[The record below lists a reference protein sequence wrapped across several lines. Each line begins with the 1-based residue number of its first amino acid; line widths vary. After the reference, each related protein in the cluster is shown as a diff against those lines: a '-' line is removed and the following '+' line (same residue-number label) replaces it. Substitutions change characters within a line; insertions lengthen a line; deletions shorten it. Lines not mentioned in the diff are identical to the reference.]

1 MTLLLGK
8 KGPSQGQTGQRGEGP
23 RLDVDSSLRLRL
35 TSKVAVFVALN
46 VSDLSFPT
54 GKRMD
59 SSHGSFTHG
68 YEEITHTRKGFYTAN
83 GKAWSSVDT
92 RWSDKGTP
100 IALQRSS
107 L

>member
-92 RWSDKGTP
+92 RWSDK
-100 IALQRSS
+100 
-107 L
+107 